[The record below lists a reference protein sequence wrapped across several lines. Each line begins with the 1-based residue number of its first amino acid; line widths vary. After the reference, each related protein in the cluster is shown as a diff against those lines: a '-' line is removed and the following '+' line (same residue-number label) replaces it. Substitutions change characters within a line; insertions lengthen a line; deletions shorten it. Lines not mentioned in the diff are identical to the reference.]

1 MKADEVIFTLD
12 STYND
17 KMFGDMTFDE
27 VRAVAFQWIMV
38 KQKCKRVVILKKKD
52 GEEKVVFVFTKED
65 FK

>member
-17 KMFGDMTFDE
+17 KRIGDMTFEE
-27 VRAVAFQWIMV
+27 VRAVAFQWIIV
-38 KQKCKRVVILKKKD
+38 KKKCKRMVILQKKD
-52 GEEKVVFVFTKED
+52 GEEKVVLVFTKED

>member
-17 KMFGDMTFDE
+17 KRFGDMTFDE
-27 VRAVAFQWIMV
+27 VRAVAYQWIIV
-38 KQKCKRVVILKKKD
+38 KQKCKRVVILQKKD
-52 GEEKVVFVFTKED
+52 GEEKVILVFTKED

>member
-17 KMFGDMTFDE
+17 KRFGDMTFDE

-38 KQKCKRVVILKKKD
+38 KKKCKRVVILQKKD
-52 GEEKVVFVFTKED
+52 GEEKVVFVFKKED
-65 FK
+65 FL

>member
-1 MKADEVIFTLD
+1 MKAEEVIFTLD

-17 KMFGDMTFDE
+17 KRLGDMTFDE
-27 VRAVAFQWIMV
+27 VRAVAFQWIIV
-38 KQKCKRVVILKKKD
+38 KKKCDRMTILKKKD

>member
-17 KMFGDMTFDE
+17 KRLGDMTFDE

-38 KQKCKRVVILKKKD
+38 KKKCNRVVILQKKD
-52 GEEKVVFVFTKED
+52 GEEKVILVFTKED

>member
-1 MKADEVIFTLD
+1 MKAEEVIFTLD
-12 STYND
+12 STFND
-17 KMFGDMTFDE
+17 KRFRDMNFDE